1 MVKLILS
8 LGYSGR
14 WWLVILRGGWW
25 WWRIVGGVGQLDAGI
40 VGFVYNFFILG
51 VHFLCYSNIL
61 YVLF

>member
-8 LGYSGR
+8 LGYSGQ

-40 VGFVYNFFILG
+40 VGFVYNFFI
-51 VHFLCYSNIL
+51 FL
-61 YVLF
+61 F